1 MTDTLLGVVIG
12 GLIGWIAPLMTLRYG
27 ERRWKF
33 EARLN
38 ELKSVRE
45 RFERLYESNLKLLG
59 EGMTQNSYSSNMT
72 SDILVLMPKE
82 ISDLFSEHMAETENT
97 ELKTKHM
104 YLGIA
109 AAMKRDLKARDAEIL
124 ALFAK

>member
-27 ERRWKF
+27 ERRWRF

-45 RFERLYESNLKLLG
+45 RFERLYESNLKLLV
-59 EGMTQNSYSSNMT
+59 EGMAKNSYSSNMM
-72 SDILVLMPKE
+72 SDILVLMPME
-82 ISDLFSEHMAETENT
+82 ISDMFSAHMADTEKADLT
-97 ELKTKHM
+97 SKHM
-104 YLGIA
+104 FLGIA
-109 AAMKRDLKARDAEIL
+109 AAMKRDLRARDAEIL

>member
-33 EARLN
+33 EAKLN

-45 RFERLYESNLKLLG
+45 RFERLYESNLKQLG
-59 EGMTQNSYSSNMT
+59 DGMAKNSYSSNMT

-82 ISDLFSEHMAETENT
+82 ISDLFSEHMAETEKT
-97 ELKTKHM
+97 ELKSKHM

-109 AAMKRDLKARDAEIL
+109 AAMKHDLRARDAEIL